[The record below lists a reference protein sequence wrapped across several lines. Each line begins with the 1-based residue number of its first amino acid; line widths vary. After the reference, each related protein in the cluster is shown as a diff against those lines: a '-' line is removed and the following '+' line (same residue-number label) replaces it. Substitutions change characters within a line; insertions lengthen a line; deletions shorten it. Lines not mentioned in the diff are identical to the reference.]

1 MTARTA
7 IPIVTESSQPSV
19 TPVAE
24 KLIQTLEA
32 KVADLIALARD
43 LNAENRALKARTAE
57 LQRERKE
64 LLERHRQASEH
75 VDNTLARLRKI
86 EGNS

>member
-1 MTARTA
+1 M
-7 IPIVTESSQPSV
+7 PIVAPYPQTSV

-32 KVADLIALARD
+32 KVADLIELARQ
-43 LNAENRALKARTAE
+43 LNAENRALKTRTSE

-86 EGNS
+86 EGGT

>member
-1 MTARTA
+1 MTVRIT

-32 KVADLIALARD
+32 KVADLIALARE
-43 LNAENRALKARTAE
+43 LNQENRALKARTAE

-86 EGNS
+86 EGSS

>member
-1 MTARTA
+1 M
-7 IPIVTESSQPSV
+7 PIVAQHPQTSV

-32 KVADLIALARD
+32 KVADLIALARE
-43 LNAENRALKARTAE
+43 LNAENRALKTRTNE
-57 LQRERKE
+57 LQRERKD

-75 VDNTLARLRKI
+75 VDQTLARLRKI
-86 EGNS
+86 EGGA